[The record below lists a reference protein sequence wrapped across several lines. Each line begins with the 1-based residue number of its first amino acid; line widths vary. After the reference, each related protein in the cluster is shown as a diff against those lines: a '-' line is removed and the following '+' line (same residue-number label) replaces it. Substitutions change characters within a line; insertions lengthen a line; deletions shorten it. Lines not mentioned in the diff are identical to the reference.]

1 MGFNEYFKNNMEF
14 NYLKNYY
21 NSSDIAK
28 VFGIQTFEIKHSNFL
43 KYIFEPSSNDILE
56 YFPIKQLLK
65 LIQKHII
72 DNSEYQFILG
82 LDFDKSIISNVHIA
96 REENNIDLLIRLEV
110 NQSKYIIVIENK
122 IEASERENQLYDY
135 KKLINDKYSSEYN
148 KVFVL
153 LHPNYE
159 QIKKFDSNELLKNSA
174 IKNNYISITYQDIY
188 DILIEYVH
196 LVNSEKKILL
206 ESYIHTLSCFFSNNL
221 CGLIINNTEKIY
233 LEKLFNDSKMI
244 EFLKNVSLRLEDAL
258 RIYNENKD
266 IFNILFRKYTIL
278 KNFDNSDETIKI
290 INQIIGNRK
299 YFLNNKEY
307 NSIYSFVYSL
317 INDIVLNEK
326 ISTVDDFG
334 NELKLRLIGIE
345 NSPTNWI
352 IHPMDDKLENV
363 PGGYIDIPIKIGNE
377 NYYCA
382 KWVGYPLL
390 VELCDLVIKKFPDY
404 NNIIEI

>member
-1 MGFNEYFKNNMEF
+1 MEFSEYFKNSMEF

-21 NSSDIAK
+21 NSNDIAK

-43 KYIFEPSSNDILE
+43 KYVFEPSNNDILE

-65 LIQKHII
+65 LIQNHIT
-72 DNSEYQFILG
+72 DDSEYKFILG
-82 LDFDKSIISNVHIA
+82 VDFDKSVINNVHIA

-110 NQSKYIIVIENK
+110 NQTKYIIVIENK

-148 KVFVL
+148 KIFVL

-188 DILIEYVH
+188 DILNEYAH

-206 ESYIHTLSCFFSNNL
+206 ESYIHALSCFFSNNL
-221 CGLIINNTEKIY
+221 CGLIINNTEKVY
-233 LEKLFNDSKMI
+233 LEKLFNDSKMK

-258 RIYNENKD
+258 RVYNENKD

-278 KNFDNSDETIKI
+278 KNFDNTDEIIKI

-299 YFLNNKEY
+299 YFLNNQEY

-334 NELKLRLIGIE
+334 NELKLRLIGVE

-352 IHPMDDKLENV
+352 IHSMDDKLQSV
-363 PGGYIDIPIKIGNE
+363 PGGYIDTPIKIGNV

-382 KWVGYPLL
+382 KWLGYPLL
-390 VELCDLVIKKFPDY
+390 VELCDLVIKKFPRY
-404 NNIIEI
+404 KEIIEI